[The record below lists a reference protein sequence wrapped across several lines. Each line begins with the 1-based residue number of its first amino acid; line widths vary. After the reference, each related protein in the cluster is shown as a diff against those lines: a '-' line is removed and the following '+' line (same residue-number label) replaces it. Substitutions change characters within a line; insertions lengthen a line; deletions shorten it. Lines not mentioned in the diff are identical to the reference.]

1 MTSAPMVPGDPAPWA
16 FIVND
21 AGSCWSERW
30 TSPSYTPLIEP
41 TPAATVIL

>member
-1 MTSAPMVPGDPAPWA
+1 MTSAPIVPGAPAPWA

-21 AGSCWSERW
+21 VGSWWSERT